1 MSEKQRDEA
10 LGTIKALNDKVEKL
24 KIYSF
29 KADDL
34 RGMPIQKLKTLQVS
48 VSPSA
53 TCSTS
58 SNFRYFFS
66 FQSKLRGDLEE
77 VDKILY
83 SLTATKCMK
92 CEENKRTVTLAPCN
106 HYVLCE
112 ACAMQ
117 CRECPY
123 CQTPIERTNST

>member
-24 KIYSF
+24 KIYTF
-29 KADDL
+29 KADEL
-34 RGMPIQKLKTLQVS
+34 RGMPIQKLKTLQVRLHSRLS
-48 VSPSA
+48 VFSFAIFS
-53 TCSTS
+53 
-58 SNFRYFFS
+58 S

-112 ACAMQ
+112 SCATQ